1 MSEHKGAITLLIA
14 TLLLFS
20 LWVIFGTDVI
30 DPLLKNIGAKFTSM
44 VNMIRTPM
52 LGSGM
57 IDLMNG
63 FAFAIPKIRKECSCF
78 E

>member
-20 LWVIFGTDVI
+20 LWVIFGTDVV

-44 VNMIRTPM
+44 VNSVFSSMSLPNT
-52 LGSGM
+52 
-57 IDLMNG
+57 
-63 FAFAIPKIRKECSCF
+63 
-78 E
+78 